1 MNLKNKTMISFL
13 IFVIFGALYGLLTN
27 IVFEK
32 LVSEIWTPLAIALY
46 FLVFA
51 VLLNLLVF
59 IIVKKSGNDSARKIL
74 IRDMAIVVVAVFIS
88 SMLFEFL
95 YELGL
100 NVEMTETDSYILMID
115 DSASMESSDPDKQ
128 RGDAIRKLVKDKPD
142 TFNYAIYVF
151 ADDVKQA
158 RDMQPKS
165 DGYSKIELNT
175 EGGTAMFQ
183 CLETVITDISSGELN
198 VTPGTRVLLLSDGY
212 AGDTPLMK
220 SKLLREYVKSGIVI
234 STIGLGSGVDTKT
247 MKQIAEYTGGVYIH
261 IDDASMLDT
270 AMREASVQTATRHL
284 LGFRGFCNTD
294 TLHAVLRTVFLL
306 IIIALIYI
314 LKIYSYGKYYTLNMI
329 VSGVLCVIAGFLPE
343 ITLQMFS
350 WSDGLMRVLFCM
362 LISATLVEFLKP
374 RLYNSRVNI
383 DEYEQGEND
392 LPETSELNKEQ
403 GIDDTHVSSLR

>member
-234 STIGLGSGVDTKT
+234 ST
-247 MKQIAEYTGGVYIH
+247 Q
-261 IDDASMLDT
+261 
-270 AMREASVQTATRHL
+270 
-284 LGFRGFCNTD
+284 
-294 TLHAVLRTVFLL
+294 
-306 IIIALIYI
+306 
-314 LKIYSYGKYYTLNMI
+314 
-329 VSGVLCVIAGFLPE
+329 
-343 ITLQMFS
+343 
-350 WSDGLMRVLFCM
+350 
-362 LISATLVEFLKP
+362 
-374 RLYNSRVNI
+374 
-383 DEYEQGEND
+383 D
-392 LPETSELNKEQ
+392 L
-403 GIDDTHVSSLR
+403 